1 MCGRRKIY
9 RTAEELRLAKNASS
23 RDSHRIARHENWAF
37 EHPEPSR
44 TTLNSAPTPD
54 QLLRAFNHRNDSPA
68 DMIRL
73 GSLLEDIEALFGVGY
88 ERTDDLLG
96 GTLVDWDAPLQ
107 TGIRGWLRQVP
118 VLLAKYKTLMR
129 YKKLSA
135 DFRKVI
141 GLKDP
146 YPTAWVFDRRH
157 DCRITPVL
165 ENADR
170 ILEEAKP
177 CYTGLMRR
185 IKEKM
190 EHDRKMLYS
199 IDISADNLE
208 QQKLNA
214 GKDNKYKPELPERAI
229 NWKFVKREDY

>member
-23 RDSHRIARHENWAF
+23 RDSHRISRHENWAF

-54 QLLRAFNHRNDSPA
+54 QLLQAFNHRNDSPA

-96 GTLVDWDAPLQ
+96 GTLVDWDAPWQ

-177 CYTGLMRR
+177 CYTGLVHR

-190 EHDRKMLYS
+190 EHDRKMPS
-199 IDISADNLE
+199 
-208 QQKLNA
+208 
-214 GKDNKYKPELPERAI
+214 
-229 NWKFVKREDY
+229 